1 MTRIVAGSVGGRSI
15 AVPAKGTRPTSDR
28 VREAIFSRLEH
39 LDVLDGARVLDL
51 YAGSGALGL
60 EAASRG
66 AVAVT
71 LVDSARAA
79 ADVARKNVAAL
90 GLTGVR
96 VTTESAE
103 RFAAA
108 LAGRVA
114 GAAGVA
120 RAAGGAAGTA
130 GAGGAAGAGGV
141 TAVPGGGVGG
151 LDLVFLDPPYDLA
164 EDDLAVVLT
173 HLATPGVLADGAV
186 VVVERSTRTPEPAWP
201 DGLAPFARK
210 DYGETAVYYAEPTDA
225 APGDAAPGDTTPAD
239 TTPGDEGPA
248 SSDSVGA

>member
-1 MTRIVAGSVGGRSI
+1 VTRIVAGSLGGRTI
-15 AVPAKGTRPTSDR
+15 AVPPKGTRPTSDR

-66 AVAVT
+66 AASVT
-71 LVDSARAA
+71 LVDSARPA
-79 ADVARKNVAAL
+79 ADVARRNVAGL

-96 VTTESAE
+96 VVAETAE

-108 LAGRVA
+108 LAGAASGRRTGLRQ
-114 GAAGVA
+114 GASS
-120 RAAGGAAGTA
+120 GGT
-130 GAGGAAGAGGV
+130 GA
-141 TAVPGGGVGG
+141 

-164 EDDLAVVLT
+164 EDALAIVLT
-173 HLATPGVLADGAV
+173 HLAAPGVLAGGAV
-186 VVVERSTRTPEPAWP
+186 VVVERSIRTAEPAWP

-210 DYGETAVYYAEPTDA
+210 DYGETAVYYAEPSEAEPSDA
-225 APGDAAPGDTTPAD
+225 
-239 TTPGDEGPA
+239 GP
-248 SSDSVGA
+248 SDSVGA

>member
-1 MTRIVAGSVGGRSI
+1 MTRIVAGALGGRTI
-15 AVPAKGTRPTSDR
+15 AVPPKGTRPTSDR

-66 AVAVT
+66 AASVT
-71 LVDSARAA
+71 LVDSARPA
-79 ADVARKNVAAL
+79 ADVARRNVAGL

-96 VTTESAE
+96 VVAETAE

-108 LAGRVA
+108 LAGAASGRGTGLRP
-114 GAAGVA
+114 GASS
-120 RAAGGAAGTA
+120 GGA
-130 GAGGAAGAGGV
+130 
-141 TAVPGGGVGG
+141 

-164 EDDLAVVLT
+164 EDALAIVLT
-173 HLATPGVLADGAV
+173 HLAAPGVLAGGAV
-186 VVVERSTRTPEPAWP
+186 VVVERSIRTPEPAWP

-210 DYGETAVYYAEPTDA
+210 DYGETAVYYAEPSDAEPSDDA
-225 APGDAAPGDTTPAD
+225 APSDA
-239 TTPGDEGPA
+239 GP
-248 SSDSVGA
+248 SDSVGA